1 MPEKWRFTGWWELM
15 KNREINRSL
24 PVAAIVVPCFNEEA
38 VLDDTAAELI
48 KLLDAMIARGR
59 AAPESRIVFVD
70 DGSGDATWERVLI
83 HAKESRLVAGISL
96 RRNVGHQNALF
107 AGLMEVREFCDAAI
121 SLDADLQDDPGLIPA
136 MLEAFCAGK
145 DVVYAVRRS
154 RMGDGWA
161 KKASAFLFYRLMER
175 MGADLPRDCGDFRLL
190 SRKALE
196 ELGCF
201 REPDPFLR
209 GLIPL
214 LGLPSE
220 TLFFDRRPRK
230 AGKSKYSLPKMVRFA
245 ANGIITLTDW
255 PIVLIFRL
263 GAGLFGVSL
272 AVFFWLLSAGWAGNG
287 WKIAAVS
294 ICGAAGLIL
303 MAAGTIGLYI
313 FRIWQRAFGH
323 PHYQIREK
331 YFFPENPEEKYKV

>member
-1 MPEKWRFTGWWELM
+1 M

-48 KLLDAMIARGR
+48 KLLDAMISQGR

-70 DGSGDATWERVLI
+70 DGSGDATWERILA

-107 AGLMEVREFCDAAI
+107 AGLMEASRFCDAAI

-154 RMGDGWA
+154 RRGEGWA
-161 KKASAFLFYRLMER
+161 KRASAFLFYRLMER

-196 ELGCF
+196 ELGRF
-201 REPDPFLR
+201 RGPEPFLR

-220 TLFFDRRPRK
+220 TLFFDRRARK
-230 AGKSKYSLPKMVRFA
+230 AGKSKYSLPKMIRFA
-245 ANGIITLTDW
+245 ANGIMTLTDW
-255 PIVLIFRL
+255 PIVLLFWL
-263 GAGLFGVSL
+263 GAGLFGMSL
-272 AVFFWLLSAGWAGNG
+272 AVIFWLLFAKRAGNG

-294 ICGAAGLIL
+294 IGGAAGLNM
-303 MAAGTIGLYI
+303 MAAGIIGLYI
-313 FRIWQRAFGH
+313 FRIRQETLGH
-323 PHYQIREK
+323 PRYQIREK